1 MKNKLLKLVERNG
14 FLLSLF
20 ICVCLVAG
28 GTIYIATKG
37 VQDSSKNLDNK
48 DLVILEQTDKI
59 DSKDEDL
66 DKVNEVS
73 EVPEVDQITKVPEV
87 EQASEVVQSL
97 DSEDDHLVGSEE
109 DKQVVDSSLE
119 ELLQEPTTETS
130 TDDLEFVEE
139 AVSYNLALNLP
150 TAEAIMTVYSDNSLI
165 YSKTLDEW
173 RGHSGVDIKAEI
185 GSNISSPLDGVVKE
199 AYEDSL
205 WGMIIVIDH
214 GNGLESKFCNLGTLE
229 MVSVGTNVKK
239 GEIISKVGNSA
250 DIEMLMDS
258 HIHLETRKNGKL
270 VDPRSIND

>member
-28 GTIYIATKG
+28 GTIYIATRD
-37 VQDSSKNLDNK
+37 VQDSSKKLDNK

-59 DSKDEDL
+59 DSKGDDV
-66 DKVNEVS
+66 DKVKDNS
-73 EVPEVDQITKVPEV
+73 EVPEVDKITEVPEV
-87 EQASEVVQSL
+87 DQASEVVQSL
-97 DSEDDHLVGSEE
+97 DAEEDHLVGLEE
-109 DKQVVDSSLE
+109 GKQVIESYKE
-119 ELLQEPTTETS
+119 ETS
-130 TDDLEFVEE
+130 SDKLEFVEE
-139 AVSYNLALNLP
+139 AISYKLAYNIP
-150 TAEAIMTVYSDNSLI
+150 TEDAILTAYTDDSLI
-165 YSKTLDEW
+165 YSNTLDEW

-199 AYEDSL
+199 SYEDSL

-250 DIEMLMDS
+250 DIEMIMDS

-270 VDPRSIND
+270 IDPRSIND